1 MVVFKFKNQK
11 FEIKN
16 MDITSEDIKDKELL
30 QDLLFTYKRCL
41 ILGEIYA
48 YDGVEIE
55 YGF

>member
-16 MDITSEDIKDKELL
+16 MDITSEDITDKKLL
-30 QDLLFTYKRCL
+30 QKLLSTYKRCL

-55 YGF
+55 CGF